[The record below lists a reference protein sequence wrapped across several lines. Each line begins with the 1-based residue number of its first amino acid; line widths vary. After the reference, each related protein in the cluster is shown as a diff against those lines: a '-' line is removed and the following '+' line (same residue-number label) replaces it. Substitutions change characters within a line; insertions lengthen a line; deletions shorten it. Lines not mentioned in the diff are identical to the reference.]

1 MDEEFKVRFV
11 VDMGDTEKRVK
22 RLKND
27 FVSIENNEIHFK
39 SNIGDIDKNAN
50 SVFKNL
56 RSMMEGVNKNPIWS
70 NAKKQEY
77 LKFFK
82 GMEQVANRAFH
93 SMEAKYSRF
102 AQEISTWDAQ
112 KNALQVE
119 LNLKDGQAEEIR
131 HQIDEEM
138 SKPSRVGTY
147 EDLVKMQA
155 EYNKLTN
162 MKLPYE
168 KAAQAAKERG
178 DMPDYESWIRDL
190 KKIDE
195 YQKKLMDDMEHFQ
208 IGKSI
213 GGPDYDKI
221 ASLREKYDEIQKE
234 AEELDKEITKM
245 GNNPAMEKKRQ
256 ELEAIRVEYGRLMS
270 DLQGNPLDDQFRS
283 QSLQSLNPQVE
294 NLNNGL
300 DRSGQKIKWN
310 TKLTEA
316 WGKMMGRLKSRVMF
330 SIVSML
336 NPIRLIRQAWSGF
349 LEQNTKTKNTLKM
362 IGLNL
367 QKVIAPVLQKIAN
380 FIFKMAQYAN
390 VLTKAWFNVD
400 LFDKSVLS
408 AEKTEKKIKKLNQ
421 LTAGFDE
428 LNVFKEDED
437 DSDSGNETLDTM
449 ELPKVDTTGLEKWAT
464 EGFGKKV
471 GDILKWSLEHP
482 LETAGILLGAKFLG
496 GLLGKGVG
504 ALVKKGISKLFGG
517 SEAAEG
523 AAAGGGLLGK
533 IFGKTLYTGMNGK
546 AVTVGKLLGG
556 IALTAGGTALAISQ
570 AADAGKNWQDLTTGA
585 KLGKTALVGLGS
597 AAAGVGAVMLGAS
610 GPIGWAVAGGVALVS
625 FAVGMGQVQDGID
638 SVKKETEKLT
648 EANQNAEVANQNY
661 MISVQNA
668 ASTLSALEQAEQAT
682 GLSGAALDEQ
692 VRNGT
697 LNVEN
702 MTSAQLA
709 VYSAYLQNEEA
720 IKKLKEATEAKKEAD
735 HQAVLQSLKVEA
747 ANAIESKSYDTLREK
762 VVKAW
767 QDGSISA
774 QEAGDILSRT
784 LAHADDET
792 QRTFG
797 QSIPKEMQDAFN
809 PDKYESGWRKF
820 GTNFKNAMEGI
831 GNWFKKK
838 WDGIKNWWN
847 SLWGKNQT
855 PEPNAP
861 SGPNG
866 ESWSGASYAV
876 GTNYVPNDQLAL
888 VHKGEAII
896 PAKYNND
903 KTFGSH
909 DAYLRSTLDAMN
921 SEIASL
927 RNLINQGIPVRG
939 EFVQRGSDLYAT
951 VEKAKSKK
959 GNQPLSN
966 PAYAR

>member
-1 MDEEFKVRFV
+1 MICK
-11 VDMGDTEKRVK
+11 T
-22 RLKND
+22 
-27 FVSIENNEIHFK
+27 
-39 SNIGDIDKNAN
+39 
-50 SVFKNL
+50 
-56 RSMMEGVNKNPIWS
+56 
-70 NAKKQEY
+70 
-77 LKFFK
+77 
-82 GMEQVANRAFH
+82 
-93 SMEAKYSRF
+93 
-102 AQEISTWDAQ
+102 
-112 KNALQVE
+112 
-119 LNLKDGQAEEIR
+119 
-131 HQIDEEM
+131 
-138 SKPSRVGTY
+138 SKLES
-147 EDLVKMQA
+147 
-155 EYNKLTN
+155 LT
-162 MKLPYE
+162 
-168 KAAQAAKERG
+168 
-178 DMPDYESWIRDL
+178 
-190 KKIDE
+190 
-195 YQKKLMDDMEHFQ
+195 
-208 IGKSI
+208 
-213 GGPDYDKI
+213 GGPDYEKI
-221 ASLREKYDEIQKE
+221 AKLREEYDKIQKE
-234 AEELDKEITKM
+234 AEELDKEVTRM
-245 GNNPAMEKKRQ
+245 DNNPAIEKKRQ
-256 ELEAIRVEYGRLMS
+256 ELEAIRLEYGRLMA
-270 DLQGNPLDDQFRS
+270 DMQGNPLDDQFKS
-283 QSLQSLNPQVE
+283 QSLQPLNSQVE

-300 DRSGQKIKWN
+300 GRSGQKIKWN

-362 IGLNL
+362 ISLNL
-367 QKVIAPVLQKIAN
+367 QKVVAPVLQEIAN
-380 FIFKMAQYAN
+380 WIFKMAQYAN

-408 AEKTEKKIKKLNQ
+408 AEKTEKKIKKINQ

-428 LNVFKEDED
+428 LNVFSEETDNN
-437 DSDSGNETLDTM
+437 DSSNTDTLNAW
-449 ELPKVDTTGLEKWAT
+449 ELPPVDTSKLKDWA
-464 EGFGKKV
+464 ENGFGKKIGKV
-471 GDILKWSLEHP
+471 LNWSLEHP

-496 GLLGKGVG
+496 GLLGKGLG
-504 ALVKKGISKLFGG
+504 SLVKKGLTKLFGG
-517 SEAAEG
+517 EEAAEG
-523 AAAGGGLLGK
+523 AATGGELLGN
-533 IFGKTLYTGMNGK
+533 IFGKELYTGMSGQ

-585 KLGKTALVGLGS
+585 KLGKTALAGLGS

-638 SVKKETEKLT
+638 SVKKETERLT

-661 MISVQNA
+661 MVSVQNA

-692 VRNGT
+692 VRNGSLT
-697 LNVEN
+697 VEN
-702 MTSAQLA
+702 MTSAQLT

-720 IKKLKEATEAKKEAD
+720 VKRLKEATEAKKEAD

-747 ANAIESKSYDTLREK
+747 ANAIESKSYDTLKEK

-784 LAHADDET
+784 LANADDET
-792 QRTFG
+792 QKTFG
-797 QSIPKEMQDAFN
+797 ESIPQEMQDAFN

-820 GTNFKNAMEGI
+820 GIGFKNVMGEI
-831 GNWFKKK
+831 GDWFKKK
-838 WDGIKNWWN
+838 WEGIKNWWKG
-847 SLWGKNQT
+847 LWGQNQT
-855 PEPNAP
+855 PEPNTP

-866 ESWSGASYAV
+866 ESWSGASYDV

-903 KTFGSH
+903 KAFGNH
-909 DAYLRSTLDAMN
+909 DAYLRNTLDNMN

-927 RNLINQGIPVRG
+927 RSLISQGIPVTG

-951 VEKAKSKK
+951 VERAKGKR

-966 PAYAR
+966 PSYAR